1 MITDT
6 IHIPLLKPTKKT
18 RHGFLAT
25 SKMEE
30 KKGRFVEEGS
40 EEWREKISKRRS
52 DDEGRRKQAHSEGSP
67 PSSPP

>member
-6 IHIPLLKPTKKT
+6 IHIPLLKPTKKS

-30 KKGRFVEEGS
+30 KKGRSEKEGC
-40 EEWREKISKRRS
+40 EEWREKRSKRRS
-52 DDEGRRKQAHSEGSP
+52 DDEGRRKRAHSKAL
-67 PSSPP
+67 